1 MGLWAS
7 ARNFLKA
14 LCRKIPDLLKDVRA
28 TLPAIRAFGV
38 FPDFLKNSTGS
49 SKSYLAWCCKTP
61 GVGVQACS
69 NEILLNSADAAS
81 PPSLLLFTIP
91 PTPRQ
96 SGCRLRWGRGCRRCL
111 RLEISAASFATSE
124 LCRIRYWE
132 QRGIRPVSQTW
143 HSLAG
148 CMQCNLQHCL
158 ALITGQL

>member
-1 MGLWAS
+1 MGLWAY

-14 LCRKIPDLLKDVRA
+14 LCRKIPDLLKDVKV
-28 TLPAIRAFGV
+28 TLPAIWAFGV
-38 FPDFLKNSTGS
+38 FPEFLKNSTGS
-49 SKSYLAWCCKTP
+49 SKSSLACSCKTP

-96 SGCRLRWGRGCRRCL
+96 SCCRLHQGRGCCRCL
-111 RLEISAASFATSE
+111 RLEISAASFAISE
-124 LCRIRYWE
+124 LHGIRHWE
-132 QRGIRPVSQTW
+132 QWGVRPVSQTW

-148 CMQCNLQHCL
+148 CMQHNPQHRL
-158 ALITGQL
+158 AL

>member
-14 LCRKIPDLLKDVRA
+14 LCRKIPDRLKDIRA
-28 TLPAIRAFGV
+28 TLPAIWAFGV
-38 FPDFLKNSTGS
+38 FPEFLKNSTGS
-49 SKSYLAWCCKTP
+49 SKRSLACSCKTP

-81 PPSLLLFTIP
+81 PPSLLLLTIP
-91 PTPRQ
+91 PTPCQ
-96 SGCRLRWGRGCRRCL
+96 NCCRLHRGRGSCRCL

-124 LCRIRYWE
+124 LRRIRRWE
-132 QRGIRPVSQTW
+132 QWGIWPVSQTW

-148 CMQCNLQHCL
+148 CMQRNLQHHL
-158 ALITGQL
+158 AL